1 MCSHYL
7 TPEIRSSFVSFLQEE
22 QVAGKQSLKSQFDTW
37 QKQRRAQFKTYNCIS
52 SQLNYCMF
60 SWPQF
65 RGLSNILNNSTI
77 VLRFHR
83 KSSFLTS
90 QVNVVS
96 IHVWFKSGLSQRV
109 FSWLQSATC
118 NTQFKSYTPS
128 LKSEHDVH

>member
-1 MCSHYL
+1 
-7 TPEIRSSFVSFLQEE
+7 
-22 QVAGKQSLKSQFDTW
+22 
-37 QKQRRAQFKTYNCIS
+37 
-52 SQLNYCMF
+52 MF
-60 SWPQF
+60 T
-65 RGLSNILNNSTI
+65 LSNPLVFYIKSRLQVNRVYSHSLTHGKNREELNSKRMTLHFFSAELCSAGHSSEVCQINNSTI

-83 KSSFLTS
+83 KSIFLTS

-118 NTQFKSYTPS
+118 NTQFKSSTPS